1 MNKNLNTN
9 RPSECERFA
18 HCVWH
23 DKRAIIFEQRGDARF
38 DCRMILSDDD
48 DDDDEIGTVN
58 DDDEIRIVVRRVKQ
72 NR

>member
-38 DCRMILSDDD
+38 NCRMILSMMTTMRLEQSMMTMRLGSSFD
-48 DDDDEIGTVN
+48 V
-58 DDDEIRIVVRRVKQ
+58 
-72 NR
+72 

>member
-1 MNKNLNTN
+1 MRTFRALRLARQTSDNL
-9 RPSECERFA
+9 
-18 HCVWH
+18 
-23 DKRAIIFEQRGDARF
+23 RAAWRCAVQ
-38 DCRMILSDDD
+38 LSDDTVD